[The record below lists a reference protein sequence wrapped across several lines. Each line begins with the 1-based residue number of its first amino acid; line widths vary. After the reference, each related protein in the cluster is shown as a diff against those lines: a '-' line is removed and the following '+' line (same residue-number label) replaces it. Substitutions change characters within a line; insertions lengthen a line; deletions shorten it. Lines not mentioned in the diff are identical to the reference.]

1 MSRRGQP
8 ANRPL
13 ITRLSSMAALVAAL
27 CVAPVAA
34 HADSGAALARAAG
47 KIKPRA
53 ERLSIQ
59 SKTDPQRGAKGA
71 AAEKMAVLERGR
83 ASWYGPGFHGRKTA
97 NGERFDMN
105 ELTAA
110 HKTLPFGTRVLVRN
124 PSTGKEVAVR
134 INDRGPFAKGR
145 IIDLSRA
152 AAKELG
158 VLGHGHVAVELHSMD
173 RRSTRSASPRRGTTP
188 SERDGRGALLE
199 AGDHRSTRDAGEG

>member
-1 MSRRGQP
+1 MSRSGASAR
-8 ANRPL
+8 RPL
-13 ITRLSSMAALVAAL
+13 LTRLSSVAALAVAL
-27 CVAPVAA
+27 CVAPAVA
-34 HADSGAALARAAG
+34 HAGGNEPVARAVG

-59 SKTDPQRGAKGA
+59 GRADTTRVAKGGGA
-71 AAEKMAVLERGR
+71 SKMAVLERGR

-97 NGERFDMN
+97 NGERFNMN

-124 PSTGKEVAVR
+124 PATGKEVAVR
-134 INDRGPFAKGR
+134 INDRGPFVKGR

-158 VLGHGHVAVELHSMD
+158 VLGHGHVSVELHGMD
-173 RRSTRSASPRRGTTP
+173 RRAKPAGPKRGDDATDRNG
-188 SERDGRGALLE
+188 RDSLLE
-199 AGDHRSTRDAGEG
+199 AGDHRTTPARREG